1 MIEKNSSEVG
11 SESTIFS
18 DNNEFDRSFN
28 GSLFKQSLFDSLS
41 VPEKQQVLKSKK
53 VASNVNDFQDGL
65 NNHLQGLG
73 GGTNDLTYKG
83 MNFFSRRNIS
93 WQIPKQDAIMRD
105 IPYFDKGSSW
115 KATRA
120 LINGIDL
127 NSRTFKSDELLD
139 IKTAIESLFAPLHKV
154 IKLGD
159 FNGASAGLL
168 VFDDCT
174 TEEEYKAP
182 LKIGAI
188 KKGSF
193 KGIRA
198 LTRYYQIIPALDDT
212 LVTKVSD
219 DIGIYNADEIGQP
232 VYYRVNLSGD
242 TEAKYKWFIVHR
254 SRVLWYA
261 SIELTWIEKR
271 IELYGGPS
279 LLERCYTDFAR
290 YESLVAQINKLAQR
304 SNVPILN
311 IKGLPQASL
320 NNQNFVNRVMAK
332 IKSINYTASAGNM
345 VILGDVEKE
354 KFKFETA
361 NFAQLIDILK
371 HERQNLAAAIEAPT
385 SVLFNE
391 PDDNDDNVYLTKI
404 KEIQE
409 GKIRNWFAIL
419 IPILSKNIFGKKI
432 NDFSFKFKSL
442 EFVSEEDKA
451 KRLKVVGEILHQLYE
466 DEIVDVQSYQA
477 MLKVAMDNISD
488 IPHEITE
495 NYLKYVEKQTKE
507 NADNPMTKKRRDIE
521 IAIALNHINKENA
534 ENGKGI
540 SNPVESAIKGKEQ
553 GGNKN
558 KKKPTT
564 KVPIKSKEK
573 GDK

>member
-1 MIEKNSSEVG
+1 M
-11 SESTIFS
+11 ESTIFS
-18 DNNEFDRSFN
+18 DNNEFDRSFDN
-28 GSLFKQSLFDSLS
+28 NVFKQALFDTLT
-41 VPEKQQVLKSKK
+41 VKEKQQALNSKK
-53 VASNVNDFQDGL
+53 IATNVKDFQDGL

-83 MNFFSRRNIS
+83 MNFFSRRNLS

-127 NSRTFKSDELLD
+127 NSRTLKSDELND
-139 IKTAIESLFAPLHKV
+139 IKNAISALFSPLHKV

-168 VFDDCT
+168 VFDDCVE
-174 TEEEYKAP
+174 EEEYKAP

-193 KGIRA
+193 KGIKP
-198 LTRYYQIIPALDDT
+198 LTRYYQIMPALDED
-212 LVTKVSD
+212 LVTKVGD
-219 DIGIYNADEIGQP
+219 DIGIYSADEIGQP
-232 VYYRVNLSGD
+232 TYYRVNLSGD
-242 TEAKYKWFIVHR
+242 TEAKYRWFKIHR

-311 IKGLPQASL
+311 LDGLPQASL
-320 NNQNFVNRVMAK
+320 NNQAFVNRVMNK

-345 VILGDVEKE
+345 VILGNADREQ
-354 KFKFETA
+354 FKFETA

-391 PDDNDDNVYLTKI
+391 PDDNDDDVYLTKI

-409 GKIRNWFAIL
+409 GKLRSWFTIL
-419 IPILSKNIFGKKI
+419 VPILSKHIFGKMIK
-432 NDFSFKFKSL
+432 DFSFTFKSL

-451 KRLKVVGEILHQLYE
+451 KRLKVVGEILHQFYE
-466 DEIVDVQSYQA
+466 DEVIDILSYQS
-477 MLKVAMDNISD
+477 MLKVAMENISD
-488 IPHEITE
+488 MPHEITKE
-495 NYLKYVEKQTKE
+495 YIEYVERQTKKD
-507 NADNPMTKKRRDIE
+507 ADNPMTKKRRDIE
-521 IAIALNHINKENA
+521 VAIALNHINKENA
-534 ENGKGI
+534 GNGKGA
-540 SNPVESAIKGKEQ
+540 SNPVEAAEKGKEL
-553 GGNKN
+553 GGNKD

>member
-1 MIEKNSSEVG
+1 MTEKNSFEADL
-11 SESTIFS
+11 ESTIFS
-18 DNNEFDRSFN
+18 DNNLDRN
-28 GSLFKQSLFDSLS
+28 LEGSIFKQALYDSLTA
-41 VPEKQQVLKSKK
+41 PEKKQADKSKK

-65 NNHLQGLG
+65 NNSLQALG

-83 MNFFSRRNIS
+83 MNFFSRRNLS

-127 NSRTFKSDELLD
+127 NSRTLDSDELND
-139 IKTAIESLFAPLHKV
+139 IKNGISALFSSLHKV

-168 VFDDCT
+168 VFDDCV
-174 TEEEYKAP
+174 EQSDYEAP
-182 LKIGAI
+182 LKISAI

-193 KGIRA
+193 KGIKP
-198 LTRYYQIIPALDDT
+198 LTRYYQIIPSLDDE
-212 LVTKVSD
+212 LVDKVGD
-219 DIGIYNADEIGQP
+219 DIGIYSADEIGQP
-232 VYYRVNLSGD
+232 KYYRVNLSGD
-242 TEAKYKWFIVHR
+242 TEAKYRWFRIHR

-290 YESLVAQINKLAQR
+290 YESLVAQVNKLAQR

-311 IKGLPQASL
+311 LHGLPQASL
-320 NNQNFVNRVMAK
+320 NNQTFVTRVMNK

-345 VILGDVEKE
+345 VILGDASREQ
-354 KFKFETA
+354 FKFETA
-361 NFAQLIDILK
+361 NFAQLVEILK

-391 PDDNDDNVYLTKI
+391 IDDNDDDVYLTKV

-409 GKIRNWFAIL
+409 GKLRGWFTL
-419 IPILSKNIFGKKI
+419 LVPVLSKHIFGKMIK
-432 NDFSFKFKSL
+432 DFSFTFKSL

-477 MLKVAMDNISD
+477 MLKVAMENISD
-488 IPHEITE
+488 MPHEITE
-495 NYLKYVEKQTKE
+495 NYIQYVENQTKE

-521 IAIALNHINKENA
+521 IAIALNHINQENA
-534 ENGKGI
+534 GNNGGEI
-540 SNPVESAIKGKEQ
+540 SNPVESAIKGKEE
-553 GGNKN
+553 GGDQET
-558 KKKPTT
+558 KKPTT
-564 KVPIKSKEK
+564 EVPITKDK
-573 GDK
+573 GE

>member
-1 MIEKNSSEVG
+1 MIEKNSLEVG

-18 DNNEFDRSFN
+18 DKEDLDRSFKGSMFEQALF
-28 GSLFKQSLFDSLS
+28 GSLTA
-41 VPEKQQVLKSKK
+41 PEKKQVIDSKK

-127 NSRTFKSDELLD
+127 NSRTSKSDELNN
-139 IKTAIESLFAPLHKV
+139 IKTEIASLFAPLHKV

-168 VFDDCT
+168 VFDDCVDNEDYET
-174 TEEEYKAP
+174 P
-182 LKIGAI
+182 LKISNI

-198 LTRYYQIIPALDDT
+198 LTRFYQIIPSLDDE
-212 LVTKVSD
+212 LVTKVND

-242 TEAKYKWFIVHR
+242 TEAKYRWFRVHR
-254 SRVLWYA
+254 SRILWYA

-290 YESLVAQINKLAQR
+290 YESLVAQVNKLAQR

-311 IKGLPQASL
+311 IHGLPQASL
-320 NNQNFVNRVMAK
+320 NNQNFVNRVMQK

-345 VILGDVEKE
+345 ILLGDADRET
-354 KFKFETA
+354 FKFETA
-361 NFAQLIDILK
+361 QFNGILDIMK

-409 GKIRNWFAIL
+409 GKIRNWFSIL
-419 IPILSKNIFGKKI
+419 IPIISKNIYGKMIK
-432 NDFSFKFKSL
+432 DFSFTFKSL
-442 EFVSEEDKA
+442 EFVSEKDKA
-451 KRLKVVGEILHQLYE
+451 ERLKVVGEILHQWYE
-466 DEIVDVQSYQA
+466 DEVIDILSYQA
-477 MLKVAMDNISD
+477 MMKVSMENVSD
-488 IPHEITE
+488 MPHEITKE
-495 NYLKYVEKQTKE
+495 YIDYVERQTKL

-521 IAIALNHINKENA
+521 LAIALNHANKDNA
-534 ENGKGI
+534 DSGGGA
-540 SNPVESAIKGKEQ
+540 SNPVESAEKGKEQ
-553 GGNKN
+553 GGNQE
-558 KKKPTT
+558 KKKPTV
-564 KVPIKSKEK
+564 KVPIKKEK
-573 GDK
+573 GE

>member
-1 MIEKNSSEVG
+1 MTEKNSLEVD
-11 SESTIFS
+11 SVSTIFS
-18 DNNEFDRSFN
+18 DNNIERN
-28 GSLFKQSLFDSLS
+28 LEGNLFSQALYDSLS
-41 VPEKQQVLKSKK
+41 TVEKGQADKSKRVANK
-53 VASNVNDFQDGL
+53 VTDFQDGL

-83 MNFFSRRNIS
+83 MNFFSRRNLS

-139 IKTAIESLFAPLHKV
+139 IKTAIESLFAPLHKI

-174 TEEEYKAP
+174 TEEEYKSP

-232 VYYRVNLSGD
+232 VYYRINLSGD

-311 IKGLPQASL
+311 LKGLPQASL
-320 NNQNFVNRVMAK
+320 NNTTFVNRVMNK

-345 VILGDVEKE
+345 VILGDKDRES
-354 KFKFETA
+354 FKFETA

-391 PDDNDDNVYLTKI
+391 PDDNDDDVYLTKV

-409 GKIRNWFAIL
+409 GKLRSWFTL
-419 IPILSKNIFGKKI
+419 LVPILSKHIFGKMIK
-432 NDFSFKFKSL
+432 DFSFTFKSL
-442 EFVSEEDKA
+442 EFVSQKDQAE
-451 KRLKVVGEILHQLYE
+451 RLKVIGEILHQLYE
-466 DEIVDVQSYQA
+466 DEVIDILSYQG
-477 MLKVAMDNISD
+477 MLKVAIEHVSD
-488 IPHEITE
+488 IPHEITKE
-495 NYLKYVEKQTKE
+495 YIEYLEKETK
-507 NADNPMTKKRRDIE
+507 ADANNPMTKKRRDIE
-521 IAIALNHINKENA
+521 VAIALNHINKENA
-534 ENGKGI
+534 GNGGGT
-540 SNPVESAIKGKEQ
+540 SNPVESATKGKEQ
-553 GGNKN
+553 GGNKE

>member
-1 MIEKNSSEVG
+1 MTEKNLLEAD

-18 DNNEFDRSFN
+18 DNKFDRSFN
-28 GSLFKQSLFDSLS
+28 DNLYKQALFGSLTLDEKKQAI
-41 VPEKQQVLKSKK
+41 KSKE
-53 VASNVNDFQDGL
+53 VATNVKDFQDGL
-65 NNHLQGLG
+65 NNHLQALG

-83 MNFFSRRNIS
+83 MNFFSRRNLS

-127 NSRTFKSDELLD
+127 NSRTLKSDELND
-139 IKTAIESLFAPLHKV
+139 IKTAIGSLFAPLHKV

-159 FNGASAGLL
+159 FNGASAGML
-168 VFDDCT
+168 VFDDCV
-174 TEEEYKAP
+174 EEADYESP
-182 LKIGAI
+182 LKISAI

-198 LTRYYQIIPALDDT
+198 LTRFYQIIPSLDDE
-212 LVTKVSD
+212 LVTKVND
-219 DIGIYNADEIGQP
+219 EIGIYNADEIGQP

-242 TEAKYKWFIVHR
+242 TEAKYKWFRVHR
-254 SRVLWYA
+254 SRILWYA

-311 IKGLPQASL
+311 LKGLPQASL
-320 NNQNFVNRVMAK
+320 NNQNFVNRVMQK

-345 VILGDVEKE
+345 ILLGDKDREQ
-354 KFKFETA
+354 FKFETA
-361 NFAQLIDILK
+361 QFGDLKEILK
-371 HERQNLAAAIEAPT
+371 HERQNLSAAIEAPT

-391 PDDNDDNVYLTKI
+391 PDDNDEKVYLTKV

-409 GKIRNWFAIL
+409 GKIRNWFSVL
-419 IPILSKNIFGKKI
+419 IPIVSKNIFGKMIK
-432 NDFSFKFKSL
+432 DFSFTFKSL
-442 EFVSEEDKA
+442 EFVSEKDKA
-451 KRLKVVGEILHQLYE
+451 ERLKVVGEILHTLYE
-466 DEIVDVQSYQA
+466 DEVIDILSYQS
-477 MLKVAMDNISD
+477 MLKVSMENISD
-488 IPHEITE
+488 IPHEITKE
-495 NYLKYVEKQTKE
+495 YIDYLEKEAK
-507 NADNPMTKKRRDIE
+507 ADANNPMTKKRRDIE
-521 IAIALNHINKENA
+521 VAIALNHINKDNA
-534 ENGKGI
+534 GNGGET
-540 SNPVESAIKGKEQ
+540 SNPVETAEKGKEL
-553 GGNKN
+553 GGKQS
-558 KKKPTT
+558 KKKPSA
-564 KVPIKSKEK
+564 KVPIKKKEK

>member
-1 MIEKNSSEVG
+1 MDNS
-11 SESTIFS
+11 
-18 DNNEFDRSFN
+18 EFERSLEGN
-28 GSLFKQSLFDSLS
+28 LFKTALFGSLS
-41 VPEKQQVLKSKK
+41 VAEKEQAIKSKQ
-53 VASNVNDFQDGL
+53 VASEVKDFQDGL
-65 NNHLQGLG
+65 NNHLQALG

-93 WQIPKQDAIMRD
+93 WQIPKQDAVMRD

-115 KATRA
+115 KATRV
-120 LINGIDL
+120 LSNGIDL
-127 NSRTFKSDELLD
+127 NSRTTKSDELNE
-139 IKTAIESLFAPLHKV
+139 IKDAIASLFAPLHKV

-168 VFDDCT
+168 VFDDCV
-174 TEEEYKAP
+174 EKEDYESP
-182 LKIGAI
+182 LKISAI
-188 KKGSF
+188 KKNSF

-198 LTRYYQIIPALDDT
+198 LTRYYQIIPSLDDE
-212 LVTKVSD
+212 LVTKVND
-219 DIGIYNADEIGQP
+219 EIGIYNADEIGQP

-242 TEAKYKWFIVHR
+242 TEAKYRWFRVHR

-290 YESLVAQINKLAQR
+290 YESLVATINKLAQR

-311 IKGLPQASL
+311 LRGLPQASL
-320 NNQNFVNRVMAK
+320 NNQAFVTRVMAK

-345 VILGDVEKE
+345 VILGDKE
-354 KFKFETA
+354 REQFKFETA
-361 NFAQLIDILK
+361 SFAQLVDILK

-391 PDDNDDNVYLTKI
+391 PDDNDEKVYLTKI

-409 GKIRNWFAIL
+409 GKVRNWFSIL
-419 IPILSKNIFGKKI
+419 IPILSKNIFGKMIK
-432 NDFSFKFKSL
+432 DFSFTFKSL

-451 KRLKVVGEILHQLYE
+451 KRLKLVGEVLHQFYE
-466 DEIVDVQSYQA
+466 DEVIDILSYQA
-477 MLKVAMDNISD
+477 MLKVAMENISD
-488 IPHEITE
+488 MPHEITKE
-495 NYLKYVEKQTKE
+495 YIDYLEKESKAD
-507 NADNPMTKKRRDIE
+507 ADNPMTKKRRDIE
-521 IAIALNHINKENA
+521 VAIALNHINQENA
-534 ENGKGI
+534 GNGGGT
-540 SNPVESAIKGKEQ
+540 SNPVESATKGKEL
-553 GGNKN
+553 GGNQE

-564 KVPIKSKEK
+564 KVPINKNK

>member
-1 MIEKNSSEVG
+1 MIGKHSLEVG
-11 SESTIFS
+11 VESTIFS
-18 DNNEFDRSFN
+18 DNSDLDRNFD
-28 GSLFKQSLFDSLS
+28 GSIFEQAMFSSLS
-41 VPEKQQVLKSKK
+41 VAEKKQVIESKDTALK
-53 VASNVNDFQDGL
+53 ANDFQDGL

-127 NSRTFKSDELLD
+127 NSRTLKSDELND
-139 IKTAIESLFAPLHKV
+139 IKNAISALFAPLHKV

-159 FNGASAGLL
+159 FNGAAAGLL
-168 VFDDCT
+168 VFDDCVE
-174 TEEEYKAP
+174 EEEYKQP
-182 LKIGAI
+182 LKIGSI

-193 KGIRA
+193 KGIKP
-198 LTRYYQIIPALDDT
+198 LTRYYQIIPALDDN
-212 LVTKVSD
+212 LVTKVGD
-219 DIGIYNADEIGQP
+219 DIGIYGADEIGQP

-242 TEAKYKWFIVHR
+242 TEAKYRWFKIHR
-254 SRVLWYA
+254 SRILWYA

-279 LLERCYTDFAR
+279 LLERAYTDFAR

-311 IKGLPQASL
+311 LRGLPQASL
-320 NNQNFVNRVMAK
+320 NNQHFVNRVMAK
-332 IKSINYTASAGNM
+332 IKSINFTASAGNM
-345 VILGDVEKE
+345 VILGDKDKE
-354 KFKFETA
+354 QFRFETA
-361 NFAQLIDILK
+361 NFSGLIEILK

-391 PDDNDDNVYLTKI
+391 KDDNDENVYLTKI

-409 GKIRNWFAIL
+409 GKLRSWFTLL
-419 IPILSKNIFGKKI
+419 IPILSKHIFGKMIK
-432 NDFSFKFKSL
+432 DFSFMFKSL
-442 EFVSEEDKA
+442 EFVSEKDKA
-451 KRLKVVGEILHQLYE
+451 DRLETVGKILHQLYE
-466 DEIVDVQSYQA
+466 DEIIDVPSYQS
-477 MLKVAMDNISD
+477 MLKVAMENISD
-488 IPHEITE
+488 MPHEITKE
-495 NYLKYVEKQTKE
+495 YLEYVEKQTKE

-521 IAIALNHINKENA
+521 IAIALNHVQNA
-534 ENGKGI
+534 GNGGGI

-553 GGNKN
+553 GGKQE
-558 KKKPTT
+558 KKKVTT
-564 KVPIKSKEK
+564 KVPIKKEK

>member
-1 MIEKNSSEVG
+1 MTEKNSSKMG
-11 SESTIFS
+11 LESTIFS
-18 DNNEFDRSFN
+18 DSSEFDRSLEGN
-28 GSLFKQSLFDSLS
+28 IFKTALFDSLT
-41 VPEKQQVLKSKK
+41 VAEKQQALDSKQ
-53 VASNVNDFQDGL
+53 VASEVKDFQDGL

-83 MNFFSRRNIS
+83 MNFFSRRNLS

-127 NSRTFKSDELLD
+127 NSRTTKSDELND
-139 IKTAIESLFAPLHKV
+139 IKNAIASLFAPLHKV

-168 VFDDCT
+168 VFDDCV
-174 TEEEYKAP
+174 EKEDYESP
-182 LKIGAI
+182 LKISAI

-198 LTRYYQIIPALDDT
+198 LTRYYQIIPSLDDE
-212 LVTKVSD
+212 LVTKVND
-219 DIGIYNADEIGQP
+219 EIGIYNADEIGQP

-242 TEAKYKWFIVHR
+242 TEAKYRWFRVHR

-311 IKGLPQASL
+311 LHGLPQASL
-320 NNQNFVNRVMAK
+320 NNQTFVTRVMNK

-345 VILGDVEKE
+345 VILGDKDREQ
-354 KFKFETA
+354 FRFETA
-361 NFAQLIDILK
+361 NFGQLIEILK

-404 KEIQE
+404 KELQE
-409 GKIRNWFAIL
+409 GKVRNWFSIL
-419 IPILSKNIFGKKI
+419 IPILSKNIFGKMIK
-432 NDFSFKFKSL
+432 DFSFTFKSL
-442 EFVSEEDKA
+442 EFVSEKDKA
-451 KRLKVVGEILHQLYE
+451 DRLKTIVDVLHQLWD
-466 DEIVDVQSYQA
+466 DEVIDTLSYQA
-477 MLKVAMDNISD
+477 MLKVAMENVSD

-495 NYLKYVEKQTKE
+495 EYIAYLEKETKGD
-507 NADNPMTKKRRDIE
+507 ADNPMTKKRRDIE
-521 IAIALNHINKENA
+521 VAIALNHINQDNA
-534 ENGKGI
+534 GNGGGT
-540 SNPVESAIKGKEQ
+540 SNPVESAIKGKEL
-553 GGNKN
+553 GGNQE

-564 KVPIKSKEK
+564 KVPINKNK

>member
-1 MIEKNSSEVG
+1 MTEKNSSKTG

-18 DNNEFDRSFN
+18 DNNDFDRSFQ

-41 VPEKQQVLKSKK
+41 VPEKEQVLKSKG
-53 VASNVNDFQDGL
+53 VASKVNDFQDGL
-65 NNHLQGLG
+65 NNHLQALG

-83 MNFFSRRNIS
+83 MNFFSRRNLS

-127 NSRTFKSDELLD
+127 NSRTLKSDELND
-139 IKTAIESLFAPLHKV
+139 IKNAISALFSSLHKV

-168 VFDDCT
+168 VFDDCVD
-174 TEEEYKAP
+174 EEEYRSP
-182 LKIGAI
+182 LKIGSI

-193 KGIRA
+193 KGIKV
-198 LTRYYQIIPALDDT
+198 LTRYYQIIPALDEV
-212 LVTKVSD
+212 LVTRVGD
-219 DIGIYNADEIGQP
+219 DIGIYSADEIGQP
-232 VYYRVNLSGD
+232 MYYRVNLSGD
-242 TEAKYKWFIVHR
+242 TEAKFKWFKIHR

-271 IELYGGPS
+271 VELYGGPS

-311 IKGLPQASL
+311 IRGLPRASL
-320 NNQNFVNRVMAK
+320 NNQTFVNRVMQK
-332 IKSINYTASAGNM
+332 IKSINYTASVGNM
-345 VILGDVEKE
+345 VLLGDKE
-354 KFKFETA
+354 QEQFKFETA
-361 NFAQLIDILK
+361 NFSGLIEILK
-371 HERQNLAAAIEAPT
+371 HERQNLAAAIEAPV

-391 PDDNDDNVYLTKI
+391 PDDNDENVYLTKV

-409 GKIRNWFAIL
+409 GKIRSWFTL
-419 IPILSKNIFGKKI
+419 LVPILSKHIFGKMIK
-432 NDFSFKFKSL
+432 DFSFTFKSL

-451 KRLKVVGEILHQLYE
+451 KRLKIVGEILHQLYE
-466 DEIVDVQSYQA
+466 DEIVDVESYQA
-477 MLKVAMDNISD
+477 MLKVAMENISD
-488 IPHEITE
+488 IPHEITKE
-495 NYLKYVEKQTKE
+495 YIEYVEKQTKE

-521 IAIALNHINKENA
+521 VAIALNHINKENA
-534 ENGKGI
+534 GNGGGT
-540 SNPVESAIKGKEQ
+540 SNPVESATKGKEL
-553 GGNKN
+553 GGNKE

-564 KVPIKSKEK
+564 KVPIKKDK
-573 GDK
+573 GD